1 MLNYKLRR
9 KTIKRREEGRRGKEG
24 FEKGREEKDKG
35 GEGRKKIPLFRVCV
49 VATFS
54 PSNLLKG
61 EKSLGFLRSQLKKY
75 SQLAF
80 SYEWLTDVSPSL

>member
-35 GEGRKKIPLFRVCV
+35 GEGRKKIPLFQSLCGGYIF
-49 VATFS
+49 T
-54 PSNLLKG
+54 LKFVKRG
-61 EKSLGFLRSQLKKY
+61 KKFG
-75 SQLAF
+75 LIF
-80 SYEWLTDVSPSL
+80 